1 MIELT
6 KRQRDILCTLIKA
19 DDYMT
24 LDALAE
30 TFNVSKRTIQNDLN
44 YIELNNIT
52 LIKKPSYGIKIDGDI
67 EKYKE
72 LMKLLT

>member
-6 KRQRDILCTLIKA
+6 KRLRGILYTLIKA

-24 LDALAE
+24 LDVLAE

-44 YIELNNIT
+44 
-52 LIKKPSYGIKIDGDI
+52 
-67 EKYKE
+67 
-72 LMKLLT
+72 

>member
-52 LIKKPSYGIKIDGDI
+52 LIKPSHGIKIDGDI

-72 LMKLLT
+72 LRQG

>member
-6 KRQRDILCTLIKA
+6 KRQRDILCTLIEA

-24 LDALAE
+24 LDALAK

-52 LIKKPSYGIKIDGDI
+52 PIKKPSHGIKIDGDI
-67 EKYKE
+67 EEYKE
-72 LMKLLT
+72 FNK

>member
-44 YIELNNIT
+44 YIEINNIT
-52 LIKKPSYGIKIDGDI
+52 LIKKPSHGIKLDGDI

-72 LMKLLT
+72 LRQG

>member
-1 MIELT
+1 MIELA

-30 TFNVSKRTIQNDLN
+30 TFNVS
-44 YIELNNIT
+44 NNIT
-52 LIKKPSYGIKIDGDI
+52 LIKKPSYGINIDGDI
-67 EKYKE
+67 EEYKE
-72 LMKLLT
+72 LRKG

>member
-1 MIELT
+1 MIGNGIIKLEVVMIELT

-30 TFNVSKRTIQNDLN
+30 NFNVS
-44 YIELNNIT
+44 NNIT
-52 LIKKPSYGIKIDGDI
+52 LIKKPSHGIKIVDDI
-67 EKYKE
+67 EEYK
-72 LMKLLT
+72 KLRQGK

>member
-6 KRQRDILCTLIKA
+6 KRQREILRTLIKA

-24 LDALAE
+24 LDTLAE
-30 TFNVSKRTIQNDLN
+30 TFNVSKRTIQNDLK

-52 LIKKPSYGIKIDGDI
+52 LIKNHHMVSR
-67 EKYKE
+67 
-72 LMKLLT
+72 LMVI

>member
-24 LDALAE
+24 LDTLAE
-30 TFNVSKRTIQNDLN
+30 AFDVSKRTIQNDLN

-52 LIKKPSYGIKIDGDI
+52 LIKKPSHSIKV
-67 EKYKE
+67 
-72 LMKLLT
+72 

>member
-19 DDYMT
+19 
-24 LDALAE
+24 
-30 TFNVSKRTIQNDLN
+30 FNVSKRTIQNDLN

-52 LIKKPSYGIKIDGDI
+52 LIKKPSHSIKV
-67 EKYKE
+67 
-72 LMKLLT
+72 